1 MIHTLYRFVTDLTLA
16 EPVITGLCRG
26 IRIAEEFRVMDFPA
40 KVLIVEDD
48 NAMAQMCAKLIRRHG
63 HTALIANS
71 CHDALVI
78 VREAG
83 DIDVVLSDIQ
93 MPEIS
98 GFQLLSALHD
108 VDSTLPVILMTGY
121 AHLLAPSDAFDYL
134 MKPFEPETLLGSL
147 ERARRSRILVR
158 ND

>member
-1 MIHTLYRFVTDLTLA
+1 M
-16 EPVITGLCRG
+16 
-26 IRIAEEFRVMDFPA
+26 RIAGIRVMDFPA

-48 NAMAQMCAKLIRRHG
+48 NAMAQMCAKLIRRRG
-63 HTALIANS
+63 HIAVIANS
-71 CHDALVI
+71 CQDALSI
-78 VREAG
+78 VKGAG
-83 DIDVVLSDIQ
+83 DIDVVLSDIR

-98 GFQLLSALHD
+98 GFELLSALRD

-121 AHLLAPSDAFDYL
+121 PNLLTSSHAFDCL
-134 MKPFEPETLLGSL
+134 AKPFDPETLLGSL